1 MSERK
6 QLNTPV
12 NAEALESFRTTCKEY
27 GLNMSTVLDA
37 MLQDF
42 VAGNYEIV
50 ISREGM
56 RIVKK

>member
-1 MSERK
+1 MGERK

-12 NAEALESFRTTCKEY
+12 DGKALEAFRTTCKEY

-50 ISREGM
+50 ISRDGM
-56 RIVKK
+56 KVVKK